1 MGGHEQGRPAGKYED
16 YLTLSNPDLAYFPR
30 NITDSILA
38 RQRQIKDFSSRYESM
53 PWVARLPAADRKE
66 FEAGFRNVL
75 EFTRRFAAAG
85 GKIHAGTDTVT
96 GGTPGLSQH
105 HEMDRRYLGQDDLPR
120 PAAFGVRSP
129 GERDCARHTQP
140 LQRARAR
147 AGRRDYRGPRRCG
160 ACLQPASG
168 GRNLE
173 HGSPIGTAKASVP
186 APLPGPERRDPATSI
201 PSIAARCEPSR
212 YSTAP

>member
-1 MGGHEQGRPAGKYED
+1 
-16 YLTLSNPDLAYFPR
+16 
-30 NITDSILA
+30 
-38 RQRQIKDFSSRYESM
+38 
-53 PWVARLPAADRKE
+53 
-66 FEAGFRNVL
+66 
-75 EFTRRFAAAG
+75 
-85 GKIHAGTDTVT
+85 
-96 GGTPGLSQH
+96 
-105 HEMDRRYLGQDDLPR
+105 MDRRYLGQDDLPR

-173 HGSPIGTAKASVP
+173 HGSPIGGAEVSVP
-186 APLPGPERRDPATSI
+186 API
-201 PSIAARCEPSR
+201 PSPGVFPLLRHPGLGRDSLPVDRPPRPSR
-212 YSTAP
+212 PPISRARPRPCFGRVGASKGLRRLSD